1 MKHMWQQS
9 WMGPRT
15 ALDGASNFMG
25 PVRVLRGPQDPTL
38 TPLGSMRSG
47 PGSSRGPFMGQTND
61 AEAWYGR
68 AVKAVQEYEILKNR
82 VAQIA
87 SRTEREQITAWLGSE
102 SVPTSPE
109 YRYATVRQD
118 ATADVQAEGIGAYN
132 LQRRRNR
139 VVELENWNRDFKAK
153 VDNAERVAGVLPAA
167 TTITRVVPGE
177 VQKSDLTI
185 PIVAAGAAVALAILL
200 TQI

>member
-9 WMGPRT
+9 WMGPRA
-15 ALDGASNFMG
+15 ALGAQTSFMG
-25 PVRVLRGPQDPTL
+25 PVRVLRASQEPTL

-82 VAQIA
+82 LTQIA
-87 SRTEREQITAWLGSE
+87 SRTEREQITAWLGSG
-102 SVPTSPE
+102 SIPTSPE

-118 ATADVQAEGIGAYN
+118 ATVDVQAEGIGAYN

-139 VVELENWNRDFKAK
+139 VMELEDWNRDFKAK
-153 VDNAERVAGVLPAA
+153 VDNAERVAGTLPAP
-167 TTITRVVPGE
+167 TTITKVVQGE
-177 VQKSDLTI
+177 APKSDLTV

>member
-1 MKHMWQQS
+1 
-9 WMGPRT
+9 
-15 ALDGASNFMG
+15 
-25 PVRVLRGPQDPTL
+25 
-38 TPLGSMRSG
+38 
-47 PGSSRGPFMGQTND
+47 MGQTND

-177 VQKSDLTI
+177 VPKSDLTI